1 MLNVTIFRGAGDSKQ
16 TLGRMVV
23 HDDCYNDIYECK
35 TLELA
40 DKNNQNSISR
50 IPAGTYDVVKRTS
63 PKFKDHFHL
72 TYVRGRKWI
81 LIHSGNTHKNTRGC
95 ILVGSELQD
104 IDGDTYLDVT
114 HSKDTLAKLR
124 ELLPESFQ
132 LHIRDE
138 V

>member
-1 MLNVTIFRGAGDSKQ
+1 
-16 TLGRMVV
+16 MVV

-40 DKNNQNSISR
+40 DRNNQNSISR
-50 IPAGTYDVVKRTS
+50 IPEGTYDVVKRTS
-63 PKFKDHFHL
+63 PKFKDHF
-72 TYVRGRKWI
+72 YVTKVKGRKWI

-95 ILVGSELQD
+95 ILVGSKLQD
-104 IDGDTYLDVT
+104 IDNDTYLDVIN
-114 HSKDTLAKLR
+114 SKNTLAELR

-132 LHIRDE
+132 LHIRNE